1 MPMPTEVMI
10 ALIGLGGSAIGSLIG
25 MVANSKLIDFRLAA
39 IERKLD
45 EHNKLIDRMYAV
57 ENRLDVLD
65 VKVSDLERSKN

>member
-1 MPMPTEVMI
+1 MPAEVLI

-45 EHNKLIDRMYAV
+45 EHNKLIDRMYTV

>member
-1 MPMPTEVMI
+1 MPAEVLI

-45 EHNKLIDRMYAV
+45 EHNKLIDRMYTV
-57 ENRLDVLD
+57 ENEIDIIKVR
-65 VKVSDLERSKN
+65 VSDLEKQK